1 MDFVDSHAGSPATR
15 PIAVCSRPR
24 TTTARRIRP
33 RSAAPPPPRV
43 GGGGDGREACR
54 QVYLKQA
61 GGGGGAFSPAWTG
74 GVSIPASGLSMST
87 ALLLSLL
94 AVSGAAAP
102 AAAAAAAAAVAAAA
116 AAPQSP
122 PTTAPSPFSS
132 TAFCSASPPPPLRV
146 CVGVPSAWRPAS
158 IRRLR
163 RRSNASSAARSTA
176 GRSRA
181 PSALCSRRNSI
192 SCSWSTGTP
201 PPPTPS
207 LLWKG
212 RRARSYGGGRC
223 LSAEGLLPPRSRLRS
238 RAEIGLTDDWSTG
251 EASHRPEDGGAG
263 WNCEWDDDMDLLTS
277 FGFDGYG
284 GSGSYGD
291 GSGPADTDAST
302 GDDAPSLAERDA
314 ARLEEVGIMVEEL
327 EGSRG
332 GSTAAGATAA
342 VVGTARSVAAGDP
355 SPSAPPAAARD
366 DADIKELT
374 RTARKGDLTGGAMDS
389 ARLRMTCGDPV
400 FFAHL
405 AELMQ
410 GVHRQSGGRKF
421 LNHEEEMELGET
433 VQRYRG
439 LIEAQEKAEKNS
451 GRRPRLRD
459 VARSAGLSEEAF
471 ASIMQAGMEA
481 RQKLV
486 VCNLALVVSL
496 ANKYKRSHFDCGCL
510 QTLIQEGTI
519 GLIRA
524 AERYD
529 PSKGFRFTTYAIWWI
544 EARLRV
550 SVQTEERFIHVPMWV
565 KNQYNTVH
573 RSVPKLRKSLGR
585 EPTSEELAAQVEIDT
600 NSKVVVT
607 PKRVEELETW
617 VSFHRKHESLD
628 VPLEVSTPLP
638 ADCSTIEDGVK
649 APDLSTEST
658 SELEIQRDFLE
669 SCLCQDL
676 SKIQRKI
683 LRMKVGLGG
692 EKGKNRQ
699 EISRALKMPFNN
711 VISEERKAFYKLR
724 GLQRGGG
731 YPSFEELK

>member
-33 RSAAPPPPRV
+33 RSAAPPPPPPRV
-43 GGGGDGREACR
+43 GGGGGGREACR

-61 GGGGGAFSPAWTG
+61 GGVGGAFSLAWAG

-102 AAAAAAAAAVAAAA
+102 AAAAAAVAAAAA

-132 TAFCSASPPPPLRV
+132 MAFFLASPAPPRV
-146 CVGVPSAWRPAS
+146 GAGFPSAWRPAS
-158 IRRLR
+158 ALGLR
-163 RRSNASSAARSTA
+163 RRSNASSAARLTA

-181 PSALCSRRNSI
+181 PSALRSCRNSI

-201 PPPTPS
+201 S
-207 LLWKG
+207 WLWKG
-212 RRARSYGGGRC
+212 RRARGCGGGRC
-223 LSAEGLLPPRSRLRS
+223 LSGGGLLPPRSRLRS

-277 FGFDGYG
+277 FGLDEYG

-302 GDDAPSLAERDA
+302 GDDAPSLSERDA

-327 EGSRG
+327 EGNRG
-332 GSTAAGATAA
+332 GSTAAATGGGATAA
-342 VVGTARSVAAGDP
+342 VVGTAGGAAAGEP
-355 SPSAPPAAARD
+355 SPSPAAAAAARD

-410 GVHRQSGGRKF
+410 GVHRQAGGRKF

-433 VQRYRG
+433 VQRYRA
-439 LIEAQEKAEKNS
+439 LIEV
-451 GRRPRLRD
+451 RW
-459 VARSAGLSEEAF
+459 
-471 ASIMQAGMEA
+471 
-481 RQKLV
+481 
-486 VCNLALVVSL
+486 
-496 ANKYKRSHFDCGCL
+496 
-510 QTLIQEGTI
+510 EGH
-519 GLIRA
+519 
-524 AERYD
+524 
-529 PSKGFRFTTYAIWWI
+529 P
-544 EARLRV
+544 
-550 SVQTEERFIHVPMWV
+550 
-565 KNQYNTVH
+565 
-573 RSVPKLRKSLGR
+573 
-585 EPTSEELAAQVEIDT
+585 
-600 NSKVVVT
+600 
-607 PKRVEELETW
+607 
-617 VSFHRKHESLD
+617 
-628 VPLEVSTPLP
+628 
-638 ADCSTIEDGVK
+638 
-649 APDLSTEST
+649 
-658 SELEIQRDFLE
+658 
-669 SCLCQDL
+669 
-676 SKIQRKI
+676 
-683 LRMKVGLGG
+683 
-692 EKGKNRQ
+692 
-699 EISRALKMPFNN
+699 
-711 VISEERKAFYKLR
+711 
-724 GLQRGGG
+724 
-731 YPSFEELK
+731 

>member
-1 MDFVDSHAGSPATR
+1 MDFVDSHAGDR
-15 PIAVCSRPR
+15 VCSRPR
-24 TTTARRIRP
+24 TPTARRIRP
-33 RSAAPPPPRV
+33 RSAALPPPGI
-43 GGGGDGREACR
+43 GGGGGGGEACR

-61 GGGGGAFSPAWTG
+61 GGGVGAFSPAWTR

-132 TAFCSASPPPPLRV
+132 TAFCSASLAPLRV
-146 CVGVPSAWRPAS
+146 GVGFPSAWRPAS
-158 IRRLR
+158 ARRLR
-163 RRSNASSAARSTA
+163 RPSNASSAARSTA

-181 PSALCSRRNSI
+181 PSALCSRRSSI

-201 PPPTPS
+201 PPPIPS
-207 LLWKG
+207 WLWNG
-212 RRARSYGGGRC
+212 ERARGYGGARC
-223 LSAEGLLPPRSRLRS
+223 LSGGGLLPPRSRLRS

-284 GSGSYGD
+284 GSGSCGD
-291 GSGPADTDAST
+291 GSGPADTHAST
-302 GDDAPSLAERDA
+302 GDDAPSLSKRDA

-327 EGSRG
+327 EGNRG
-332 GSTAAGATAA
+332 GSTAAAAGGATAA
-342 VVGTARSVAAGDP
+342 VVGTAGGAAAGEP
-355 SPSAPPAAARD
+355 SPSAAAAAAAARD

-421 LNHEEEMELGET
+421 LNHKEEMELGET

-439 LIEAQEKAEKNS
+439 LVEAQEKAEKNS

-471 ASIMQAGMEA
+471 ASVMQAGMEA

-510 QTLIQEGTI
+510 QVKLFVFLFVGMEELFPKTLSHKLLI
-519 GLIRA
+519 GLRYVHFQCWRSEMTVGVVPAWRA
-524 AERYD
+524 RHLAWRSLHGR
-529 PSKGFRFTTYAIWWI
+529 PVLPLFRMGLVLQCLVAFCDA
-544 EARLRV
+544 
-550 SVQTEERFIHVPMWV
+550 
-565 KNQYNTVH
+565 
-573 RSVPKLRKSLGR
+573 
-585 EPTSEELAAQVEIDT
+585 
-600 NSKVVVT
+600 
-607 PKRVEELETW
+607 
-617 VSFHRKHESLD
+617 SFF
-628 VPLEVSTPLP
+628 PALP
-638 ADCSTIEDGVK
+638 C
-649 APDLSTEST
+649 L
-658 SELEIQRDFLE
+658 LQW
-669 SCLCQDL
+669 SCFSC
-676 SKIQRKI
+676 
-683 LRMKVGLGG
+683 
-692 EKGKNRQ
+692 
-699 EISRALKMPFNN
+699 
-711 VISEERKAFYKLR
+711 
-724 GLQRGGG
+724 
-731 YPSFEELK
+731 